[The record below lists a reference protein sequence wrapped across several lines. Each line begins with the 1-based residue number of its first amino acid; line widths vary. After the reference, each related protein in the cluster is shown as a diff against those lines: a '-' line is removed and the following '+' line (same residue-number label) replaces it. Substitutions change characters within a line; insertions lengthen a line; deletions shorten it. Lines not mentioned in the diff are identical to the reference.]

1 MLKQN
6 LTARAAS
13 WLIAGALIAGSGAVA
28 NAADLSGEYDH
39 DPRYAELFGDSK
51 HNGYSYDDRR
61 ERYAERRH
69 KYPDPAY
76 EPEAEYR
83 HAPPKYDRGDYE
95 RHAPR
100 YGARRYSD
108 YAGDCLPRRVIIRRL
123 LRKGWRAFTPVRLNR
138 RVAVVEADN
147 SNGDRYR
154 LRVNR
159 CSGHIIRKRA
169 IYARNYDRGY
179 DRFAGRRRYNY

>member
-6 LTARAAS
+6 LTSRCAG
-13 WLIAGALIAGSGAVA
+13 WLLAGALLAGSSAIA
-28 NAADLSGEYDH
+28 SAADLSAEYDH

-51 HNGYSYDDRR
+51 HDGYSYDDRR

-76 EPEAEYR
+76 EPEPEYR
-83 HAPPKYDRGDYE
+83 HAPPKYDLDREY
-95 RHAPR
+95 RR
-100 YGARRYSD
+100 RRYSD
-108 YAGDCLPRRVIIRRL
+108 YAGECLPRRVIIRRL
-123 LRKGWRAFTPVRLNR
+123 LRKGWSAFTPVRLNR
-138 RVAVVEADN
+138 RVAIVEADN

-159 CSGHIIRKRA
+159 CNGRIMRKRE
-169 IYARNYDRGY
+169 IYARNYDNGY
-179 DRFAGRRRYNY
+179 DRYAGRRRFRY